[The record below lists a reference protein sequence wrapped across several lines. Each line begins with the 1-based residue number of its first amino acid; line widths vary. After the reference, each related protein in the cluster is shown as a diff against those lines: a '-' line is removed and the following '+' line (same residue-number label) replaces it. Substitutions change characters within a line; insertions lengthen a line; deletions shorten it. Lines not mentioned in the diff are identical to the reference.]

1 MMLGGRLFG
10 VQGSTFR
17 VKGSGLVRALE
28 VAGEG
33 NEIEVLGLKVQGLWF
48 RVWGFQ
54 VLAFGLRV

>member
-48 RVWGFQ
+48 RV
-54 VLAFGLRV
+54 